1 MIDFHTHPLLVRE
14 IIGDDPELL
23 KMTRKIFDIGNNLQ
37 PLDIFFL
44 EMDVSEIEKAVLL
57 PIDCRRS
64 KGLPILTNEI
74 IG

>member
-23 KMTRKIFDIGNNLQ
+23 KVTRKTFDIGNNLQ

-44 EMDVSEIEKAVLL
+44 EMEITD
-57 PIDCRRS
+57 I
-64 KGLPILTNEI
+64 
-74 IG
+74 